1 MDFLEYGYIVILG
14 IISIVGA
21 YKFIR
26 LKQTKE
32 LKIMNIVPQQRDMDI
47 DFKYMRFLIKDE
59 CDNIEKLVLAPKH
72 RNKGE
77 FSLIE
82 DNIYK
87 EAVTLACKSV
97 LQKISNEQR
106 KIIAFYCG
114 GDSLDKFV
122 CDLIMRDLRER
133 TNNYNNKT
141 LSRYNM
147 SSFNNDNE

>member
-1 MDFLEYGYIVILG
+1 MDFLEYGYVLIMG
-14 IISIVGA
+14 IMSIVGA
-21 YKFIR
+21 YKFVR
-26 LKQTKE
+26 YKQIKE
-32 LKIMNIVPQQRDMDI
+32 TKIMAIVPQQRDMDV
-47 DFKYMRFLIKDE
+47 DFKYMRFLIQDE
-59 CDNIEKLVLAPKH
+59 CNNIEKLVLAPKH

-97 LQKISNEQR
+97 LNKISDEQR

-114 GDSLDKFV
+114 GDSIDKFV

-133 TNNYNNKT
+133 TNKFNNKT
-141 LSRYNM
+141 LNRYNM
-147 SSFNNDNE
+147 NNLNNDNE